1 MNLCKELLHLAVE
14 GGSAYHHLLDAASE
28 SLHEH
33 RAHAGREFGGYS
45 GEMEEHAHERT
56 LKHGEHRGTNHLLQ
70 HERHRRDHARA
81 YLAHGLHY
89 DTRRGGAGKECD
101 VTAPADGEEKLNR
114 KSVHMRQRQN
124 AHHGVAG
131 LKLRQSV
138 GGENHIAP
146 QHSVREHDALAEARR
161 AACIID
167 KHEVGALGA
176 TVGHIVRSKAFRI
189 TMAEKLVQ
197 MCAGHIQGVTA
208 RKKLREV
215 GNA

>member
-1 MNLCKELLHLAVE
+1 MQQ
-14 GGSAYHHLLDAASE
+14 
-28 SLHEH
+28 
-33 RAHAGREFGGYS
+33 
-45 GEMEEHAHERT
+45 HAHERT
-56 LKHGEHRGTNHLLQ
+56 LEHGEHRGTNQLLQ
-70 HERHRRDHARA
+70 HQRHCRDHARA
-81 YLAHGLHY
+81 YLAHSLHY
-89 DTRRGGAGKECD
+89 NTRRGCAGKECD
-101 VTAPADGEEKLNR
+101 VTSPAYGEEKLHC

-124 AHHGVAG
+124 AHHRLAG
-131 LKLRQSV
+131 LKPRHSV
-138 GGENHIAP
+138 GCENDIAP
-146 QHSVREHDALAEARR
+146 QHAVREHNSLAEARR
-161 AACIID
+161 AACIVD